1 MKIFSKILVVC
12 SVFALAAC
20 SSDNNTRGGPI
31 PGAGTFTI
39 QVLHGSPDAP
49 PVNVFVDGAEVL
61 SGVDYKQASN
71 FITLATGTYEIRVD
85 GILPGGN
92 ATVIGPVDLTFERD
106 TIYTIAAVNNVAT
119 IEPVVIQQ
127 PREDVAAGSARLFV
141 LHATPGPM
149 GPDYSLPVDVYVTVP
164 GGALDNPAT
173 FDFRG
178 TIGPL
183 EVAAGDY
190 QIRVYLAGSVDPAA
204 LVYDSGTL
212 TLNEGNDFR
221 VAAVPNV
228 SGGPG
233 ALTLV
238 GLSGSGAVDFLD
250 NRTPTALRV
259 GHLSPDTGPV
269 DVLVND
275 GLYLGGVPY
284 PAVTGFDPLP
294 ADTYNVQVTP
304 AGMPETVAIGPV
316 DLTLEAGTWYSVL
329 AVDFFNNIGDAPL
342 ILTDDPRPLATSA
355 KVRIIHASPTAQDVD
370 IYVVGPEV
378 VDVTD
383 ETPTLTDVPFRAN
396 TGYLALPEGDYNV
409 IVTLAGSKDPA
420 IGPAGISIANGGV
433 YTAIARDPLPE
444 SMEFGLIVLE
454 DVLNDDT

>member
-1 MKIFSKILVVC
+1 MQLFSKILVAC
-12 SVFALAAC
+12 GVFALAAC
-20 SSDNNTRGGPI
+20 DSDYNYRSNNAPL
-31 PGAGTFTI
+31 AETFTI
-39 QVLHGSPDAP
+39 QVLHASPDAP
-49 PVNVFVDGAEVL
+49 PVNVFVDGTEIL

-71 FITLATGTYEIRVD
+71 IIALETGTYEIRVD

-92 ATVIGPVDLTFERD
+92 ATVIGPVDLTFEAD
-106 TIYTIAAVNNVAT
+106 TVYTVVAVNSVAA
-119 IEPVVIQQ
+119 IEPVIIEQ
-127 PREDVAAGSARLFV
+127 PRTPVGTGNARLLV
-141 LHATPGPM
+141 LHATPGPV

-164 GGALDNPAT
+164 GGALDSPAT
-173 FDFRG
+173 FDFKG

-190 QIRVYLAGSVDPAA
+190 QIRVYLEGSVDPAA
-204 LVYDSGTL
+204 LVYDSGPL
-212 TLNEGNDFR
+212 TLNFGDDYR
-221 VAAVPNV
+221 VTAVPSV

-238 GLSGSGAVDFLD
+238 AANGIGATDFLD
-250 NRTPTALRV
+250 NRTSTALRV

-275 GLYLGGVPY
+275 GVYLDSVPY
-284 PAVTGFDPLP
+284 PAVTGFAPLP
-294 ADTYNVQVTP
+294 SDTYNVKVTP
-304 AGMPETVAIGPV
+304 EDMPGMIAIGPV
-316 DLTLEAGTWYSVL
+316 DLTLDAGTWYTVL
-329 AVDFFNNIGDAPL
+329 AVDFFNSIGDDPL
-342 ILTDDPRPLATSA
+342 ILTDDPRPIATIA

-378 VDVTD
+378 VDVTN
-383 ETPTLTDVPFRAN
+383 ETPTLTAVPFRAN

-409 IVTLAGSKDPA
+409 IVTLTGSKDPA

-433 YTAIARDPLPE
+433 YTAIARDPVPE

-454 DVLNDDT
+454 DVLNEDT